1 MACACCCVSALTRS
15 RYADGSCV
23 PQPGFRKVGLDEKQG
38 LVGEVFS
45 AVAPKYDLMND
56 LMSGGMHRLWKD
68 WLVRQLRPAPGQ
80 VHLDVAGG
88 TGDVAFR
95 VLRSLRTA
103 VRVAAATGRQAPA
116 QGPGVVIVSDISAAM
131 LSEGRKRADK
141 AGYTSLDAA
150 LDEHKM
156 PRCVWLRA
164 VPGRSVVWVRVRGG

>member
-1 MACACCCVSALTRS
+1 M
-15 RYADGSCV
+15 
-23 PQPGFRKVGLDEKQG
+23 
-38 LVGEVFS
+38 GEVFS

-103 VRVAAATGRQAPA
+103 ERVAAAQGRPAPA

-150 LDEHKM
+150 LDEHNM
-156 PRCVWLRA
+156 PRCVGRALGVLVGWAVRARVWRMSTDNLALWLRA
-164 VPGRSVVWVRVRGG
+164 PASRRRRDESVT

>member
-1 MACACCCVSALTRS
+1 MASSCHCVVALTPEVC
-15 RYADGSCV
+15 AGGSPV
-23 PQPGFRKVGLDEKQG
+23 PRTPGFRQVGLDEKQG

-68 WLVRQLRPAPGQ
+68 QLVRQLRPAPGQ

-103 VRVAAATGRQAPA
+103 ERVAAVAGRGGAGA
-116 QGPGVVIVSDISAAM
+116 GGGGGVVF
-131 LSEGRKRADK
+131 
-141 AGYTSLDAA
+141 
-150 LDEHKM
+150 
-156 PRCVWLRA
+156 
-164 VPGRSVVWVRVRGG
+164 